1 MTKKHF
7 IRAAAIV
14 DAIRSGHWAMI
25 PPSWAD
31 PNSVSFGIEA
41 TPDYDRAVHTAE
53 VFILLAC
60 EFNPRFDTNRFLIA
74 CGLADAPAKA
84 KRGKR

>member
-31 PNSVSFGIEA
+31 PNSVSFGIE
-41 TPDYDRAVHTAE
+41 DTAE